1 MKHNKYSIMIF
12 LRKLNFDKILKEK
25 KRFIVAMIDKV
36 TIWNFSFGW
45 SNVSLDKF
53 TN

>member
-25 KRFIVAMIDKV
+25 KKRFIVAMNDKV
-36 TIWNFSFGW
+36 TI
-45 SNVSLDKF
+45 
-53 TN
+53 